1 MSVQRDVIPPVDID
15 KARVHAEHLTRSKR
29 YAEAAWINKLADEV
43 ERLRFEIDYGPLEEV
58 YPYIYAT
65 LPFRMEI
72 GGHPVVVRRVSPGN
86 CLLAQTD
93 GGDVWYDLSDDGWV
107 KREPL

>member
-1 MSVQRDVIPPVDID
+1 MSVQRDVMPPVDIY

-58 YPYIYAT
+58 
-65 LPFRMEI
+65 
-72 GGHPVVVRRVSPGN
+72 
-86 CLLAQTD
+86 
-93 GGDVWYDLSDDGWV
+93 
-107 KREPL
+107 